1 VDFKLTCPGAAGNSW
16 CVADRVESESDTLT
30 GWVAGLG
37 VEKAFAGWRW
47 RADYRY
53 ADMGDVDI
61 SFFESTPVDQIGGNV
76 EVTSQTLMV
85 SLIRPF

>member
-1 VDFKLTCPGAAGNSW
+1 
-16 CVADRVESESDTLT
+16 
-30 GWVAGLG
+30 
-37 VEKAFAGWRW
+37 
-47 RADYRY
+47 
-53 ADMGDVDI
+53 MGDVDI